1 MAGMKLR
8 IDRPV
13 ARACALLALTF
24 AAGCSGGAR
33 TSAAG
38 VPPAPV
44 AAAKDASVSFA
55 LTTERTARTRCRASA
70 DSAGMSRS
78 ARRPPVAG
86 ATLRIASSTQAPAN
100 AALAQR
106 MRRLQ
111 TGTLAI
117 LFYATFTP
125 SLTVTLA
132 ELPSFRIELPGD
144 VPTAERQFA
153 NAPSAP
159 RSSSCRDFLRVRVA
173 DRSDPAVSRGWS
185 V

>member
-1 MAGMKLR
+1 
-8 IDRPV
+8 
-13 ARACALLALTF
+13 
-24 AAGCSGGAR
+24 
-33 TSAAG
+33 
-38 VPPAPV
+38 
-44 AAAKDASVSFA
+44 
-55 LTTERTARTRCRASA
+55 
-70 DSAGMSRS
+70 
-78 ARRPPVAG
+78 
-86 ATLRIASSTQAPAN
+86 
-100 AALAQR
+100 

-125 SLTVTLA
+125 PLTVTLA

-144 VPTAERQFA
+144 VLTAERQFA
-153 NAPSAP
+153 SAPSAP